1 MKPSALS
8 TLPAPRSERGAA
20 LLVILILIGI
30 GAAFLLVGA
39 LNKAN
44 QQIEKDKITA
54 AALAQAKEALIGYA
68 AANMATPGGLPFPDR
83 NNDGNY
89 DGSGDCVTSGFDSAL
104 HLLGKWPGY
113 QEQGCGTPVSAF
125 GIPLADSH
133 GETLWY
139 AVSGNLVK
147 SASGG
152 GNYPVINSSIATN
165 WFTVVNGQGAVLTNR
180 AAAVI
185 LAPGGVL
192 PSQTRGGAAPTAN
205 QFLEA
210 ATIGT
215 GTYTNYAIEAG
226 DTGFV
231 SRNADDTFNDRL
243 LYITADELMTSVTKR
258 VAQELKQR
266 LDAYGAAY
274 PPAGDSS
281 GECQAALTTGTIPLT
296 DADSDCGGALTGL
309 PTWFQTNW
317 FPVTTYTRASATQAT
332 LSFNGCGITYTLNLG
347 APMTQNQPGC

>member
-1 MKPSALS
+1 M
-8 TLPAPRSERGAA
+8 
-20 LLVILILIGI
+20 
-30 GAAFLLVGA
+30 
-39 LNKAN
+39 
-44 QQIEKDKITA
+44 
-54 AALAQAKEALIGYA
+54 IGYA
-68 AANMATPGGLPFPDR
+68 VANTATPGGLPFPDR
-83 NNDGNY
+83 NSDGNY
-89 DGSGDCVTSGFDSAL
+89 DGSGDCVPSGFDPAL

-113 QEQGCGTPVSAF
+113 QEQGCGPPVSAF
-125 GIPLADSH
+125 GIPLTDSH

-152 GNYPVINSSIATN
+152 YPAINSSIATG
-165 WFTVVNGQGAVLTNR
+165 WFTVVNAQGAVLTNR

-192 PSQTRGGAAPTAN
+192 LSQTRVGTAPNAN

-210 ATIGT
+210 ATIGAS
-215 GTYTNYAIEAG
+215 TYTNYAIEAG

-258 VAQELKQR
+258 VAQELKQL
-266 LDAYGAAY
+266 LDASGAY
-274 PPAGDSS
+274 PIGLPV
-281 GECQAALTTGTIPLT
+281 
-296 DADSDCGGALTGL
+296 L

-317 FPVTTYTRASATQAT
+317 FPVTTYTQVSASQAT

-347 APMTQNQPGC
+347 APTTQNQPGC

>member
-8 TLPAPRSERGAA
+8 TLPPRRERGAA
-20 LLVILILIGI
+20 LLIILTIIGI
-30 GAAFLLVGA
+30 GAAFLLVSA

-44 QQIEKDKITA
+44 QQIERDRITA
-54 AALAQAKEALIGYA
+54 AALAQAKDALIGYA
-68 AANMATPGGLPFPDR
+68 VANTATPGGLPFPDR

-89 DGSGDCVTSGFDSAL
+89 DGSGDCVPSGFDPAA

-113 QEQGCGTPVSAF
+113 QEQGCGPPVSAF
-125 GIPLADSH
+125 GIPLTDSH

-152 GNYPVINSSIATN
+152 YPAINSSIATG
-165 WFTVVNGQGAVLTNR
+165 WFTVINSQGAILTNR

-192 PSQTRGGAAPTAN
+192 LSQTRGGAAPNAN

-210 ATIGT
+210 ATIGAS
-215 GTYTNYAIEAG
+215 TYTNYAIEAG
-226 DTGFV
+226 DTGCV

-243 LYITADELMTSVTKR
+243 LYITADELMATVTKR

-274 PPAGDSS
+274 PPAGDAS
-281 GECQAALTTGTIPLT
+281 GECQAALTTGAVPLT
-296 DADSDCGGALTGL
+296 DADLDCGGALTGL

-317 FPVTTYTRASATQAT
+317 LPVTTYTRVSATQAT

-347 APMTQNQPGC
+347 APTTQNQPGC

>member
-1 MKPSALS
+1 MRP
-8 TLPAPRSERGAA
+8 LPCHPPRREHGVA
-20 LLVILILIGI
+20 LLIILTIIGL
-30 GAAFLLVGA
+30 GAAFMLVSA

-44 QQIEKDKITA
+44 RQIGRDNITA

-68 AANMATPGGLPFPDR
+68 VANMATPGGLPFPDR

-89 DGSGDCVTSGFDSAL
+89 DGSGDCTPSGFNPAL

-125 GIPLADSH
+125 GMPLTDSH

-139 AVSGNLVK
+139 AVSRNLVK

-152 GNYPVINSSIATN
+152 GSYPVINSSISTG
-165 WFTVVNGQGAVLTNR
+165 WFTVVNDQGAVLTNR
-180 AAAVI
+180 AAVVI

-205 QFLEA
+205 QFLES

-215 GTYTNYAIEAG
+215 STYTNYAIEAG

-258 VAQELKQR
+258 VAQELKQL
-266 LDAYGAAY
+266 LDASGAY
-274 PPAGDSS
+274 PSTIAGF
-281 GECQAALTTGTIPLT
+281 
-296 DADSDCGGALTGL
+296 TGL
-309 PTWFQTNW
+309 PNWFTTNW
-317 FPVTTYTRASATQAT
+317 LPVANYTQVSASQAT
-332 LSFNGCGITYTLNLG
+332 LNFNGCGITYTLNLG
-347 APMTQNQPGC
+347 AASTQSQRGC

>member
-1 MKPSALS
+1 MQTRPIL
-8 TLPAPRSERGAA
+8 RREHGAA
-20 LLVILILIGI
+20 LLIMLTIIVI
-30 GAAFLLVGA
+30 GAAFLLVSS

-44 QQIEKDKITA
+44 HQIERGKITA
-54 AALAQAKEALIGYA
+54 AALAQAKDALIGYA
-68 AANMATPGGLPFPDR
+68 VANTATPGGLPFPDR

-104 HLLGKWPGY
+104 HLLGKWPSY
-113 QEQGCGTPVSAF
+113 QEQGCGAPVSAF
-125 GIPLADSH
+125 GMPLTDRH

-147 SASGG
+147 SALGG
-152 GNYPVINSSIATN
+152 GNYLVINSSITTG
-165 WFTVVNGQGAVLTNR
+165 WFTVVNDQGAVLTNR

-192 PSQTRGGAAPTAN
+192 LSQTRLGAAPTAN

-215 GTYTNYAIEAG
+215 STYTNYAIEAG
-226 DTGFV
+226 DAGFV

-243 LYITADELMTSVTKR
+243 LYITADELMTSVSKR
-258 VAQELKQR
+258 VAQELKNR
-266 LDAYGAAY
+266 LDAYGVAY

-281 GECQAALTTGTIPLT
+281 GECQAALTSGTIPLA
-296 DADSDCGGALTGL
+296 DADLDCGGVLTGL
-309 PTWFQTNW
+309 PAWFQPNW
-317 FPVTTYTRASATQAT
+317 FPVTTYTRVSANQAT
-332 LSFNGCGITYTLNLG
+332 LRFNGCGITYTLNLG
-347 APMTQNQPGC
+347 APTTQSQPGC

>member
-1 MKPSALS
+1 MQTRPI
-8 TLPAPRSERGAA
+8 PRHERGAA
-20 LLVILILIGI
+20 LLIILTIIGI
-30 GAAFLLVGA
+30 GAAFLLVSA

-44 QQIEKDKITA
+44 QQIERDKITA
-54 AALAQAKEALIGYA
+54 AALAQAKDALIGYA
-68 AANMATPGGLPFPDR
+68 VANTSTPGGLPFSDR

-89 DGSGDCVTSGFDSAL
+89 DGNGDCVTTTTNTSDSAPY
-104 HLLGKWPGY
+104 LLGKWPSN
-113 QEQGCGTPVSAF
+113 QEVGCFPTVAAF
-125 GIPLADSH
+125 GLPLTDSH

-139 AVSGNLVK
+139 AVSGNLVR
-147 SASGG
+147 SNS
-152 GNYPVINSSIATN
+152 GNYPGINSSMLTSTAG

-192 PSQTRGGAAPTAN
+192 LSQTRGGAAPSAN

-210 ATIGT
+210 ATIG
-215 GTYTNYAIEAG
+215 GTSYTNYAIEAV

-231 SRNADDTFNDRL
+231 SRDADDTFNDRL

-258 VAQELKQR
+258 VAQELKQH

-317 FPVTTYTRASATQAT
+317 FPVATYTRASATQAT
-332 LSFNGCGITYTLNLG
+332 LSFTGCDITYTLNLG
-347 APMTQNQPGC
+347 APTTQDQPGC